1 MSLKWKY
8 YLFIILLHVIALSC
22 LLYLFKDKKWLFFI
36 IEVIL
41 FGLLLYGFSLYKQL
55 IEGTTIMKTGATAI
69 KDEDFTV
76 KYREVGNLETDEIIA
91 IYNTMIDKLRKEK
104 VNATELGLFLQKM
117 IMHSPLGIIVFD
129 FDKKIEQLNSQA
141 KTILGDLIWE
151 EKGKY
156 QLRSETNQLIKTTNE
171 HGTIIEIKPGTKV
184 KCHNIRIFH
193 QGFYKEVVFVTELTN
208 EILQIQKDAYGKVIR
223 MMAHEMNNSS
233 GAINSIINSVIEGG
247 FDPENDAETQN
258 LYIQSLSVALERNK
272 SLVAFMENFA
282 QILRLPKPNM
292 VETSVVELVDRCIF
306 LVQEDCHARAIMIK
320 THYAANPQKIS
331 LDPILIEQVLI
342 NIIKN
347 AMESIGQEG
356 TITIQVDERANLTI
370 ADDGKGI
377 TDENSEK
384 IFTPFFSTK
393 SNGQGIGLMLINEIL
408 YNHGANYNLK
418 THPDGLTRFSIQWS

>member
-8 YLFIILLHVIALSC
+8 YLFIILLHAITLTC
-22 LLYLFKDKKWLFFI
+22 LLYQFKDRKWTFFI
-36 IEVIL
+36 IEILL
-41 FGLLLYGFSLYKQL
+41 FGFLIYGFSLYKQL
-55 IEGTTIMKTGATAI
+55 TEGTTIMKTGATAI

-76 KYREVGNLETDEIIA
+76 KYRDVGNLETDEIIA

-117 IMHSPLGIIVFD
+117 ILHSPLGIIVFD
-129 FDKKIEQLNSQA
+129 FDKQIEQINGQA
-141 KTILGDLIWE
+141 KAILGDLVWAVN
-151 EKGKY
+151 GHY
-156 QLRSETNQLIKTTNE
+156 QLKLETNNLIKTTNE
-171 HGTIIEIKPGTKV
+171 LGTIIEIKPGTKV

-193 QGFYKEVVFVTELTN
+193 QGFYKEVVFITELTN

-233 GAINSIINSVIEGG
+233 GAINSIITSVIEGG
-247 FDPENDAETQN
+247 FDPKNDEETKN
-258 LYIQSLSVALERNK
+258 LYIHSLSVALERNK

-292 VETSVVELVDRCIF
+292 VETSVVELIKRCIY
-306 LVQEDCHARAIMIK
+306 LVQEDCHTKNIAIK
-320 THYAANPQKIS
+320 TQFASNPQSIL
-331 LDPILIEQVLI
+331 LDPILIEQVVI

-347 AMESIGQEG
+347 GIESIGQNG
-356 TITIQVDERANLTI
+356 TVTITVDEQANLTI
-370 ADDGKGI
+370 TDDGEGI
-377 TDENSEK
+377 SDENSEK

-408 YNHGANYNLK
+408 YNHGANFNLK
-418 THPDGLTRFSIQWS
+418 THDDGLTNFTIHWS